1 MKNETP
7 DDLTDEER
15 ALFGCYGIARD
26 LAARCR
32 QLREMGVPTSDD
44 ALKMVVNTLMTEF
57 WDQFFSQTEIR
68 QAFTAA
74 LNDMNRYAGGE
85 ERRR

>member
-1 MKNETP
+1 MKSETP
-7 DDLTDEER
+7 DDFTDEER
-15 ALFGCYGIARD
+15 ALFGCYGIASD

-32 QLREMGVPTSDD
+32 QIREMRVSNSDD
-44 ALKMVVNTLMTEF
+44 ALEMVINTLMTEL
-57 WDQFFSQTEIR
+57 WDRFFSQTEIR